1 MVGNR
6 RIRFVIMLD
15 SCCISIGLVFIKDRS
30 VSSFWVLRFRD
41 LGVFVFEFW
50 VLCFRDLGVFIF
62 EFWVLR
68 FRDLGVFVFEFW
80 VLRFRDLG
88 ASCFGLRFRV
98 LRFRNYRYF
107 MLESAITAKVC
118 DAPRKLHHGILF
130 APPLSGS
137 QMRADVAVA

>member
-68 FRDLGVFVFEFW
+68 FRDLG
-80 VLRFRDLG
+80 

>member
-1 MVGNR
+1 
-6 RIRFVIMLD
+6 MLD
-15 SCCISIGLVFIKDRS
+15 SCCISIGLVFIKDRP
-30 VSSFWVLRFRD
+30 VSSFWVLHFRD
-41 LGVFVFEFW
+41 LGFFVFEFW
-50 VLCFRDLGVFIF
+50 VLCFRDLGIFIF

-68 FRDLGVFVFEFW
+68 FRSRVP
-80 VLRFRDLG
+80 RFRDLG
-88 ASCFGLRFRV
+88 ASFFGLRFQV
-98 LRFRNYRYF
+98 LRFQNYHYF